1 MPYNVTA
8 KPSSTQQRTTM
19 PKLPVSAE
27 PAVLEACL
35 GLLEVTEVELG
46 EYPTVIGQIQQ
57 KPR

>member
-1 MPYNVTA
+1 
-8 KPSSTQQRTTM
+8 M